1 MKRKCFFGLLIL
13 FGFVSFNCFGQ
24 SANEQR
30 LVGTWIRESEAAE
43 DTVVFN
49 ADGTFS
55 QTQSIR
61 LGDAVPY
68 KYGAAANKIGIV
80 YTAYNKKQT
89 YFGDYYI
96 STDGKTL
103 IIRTPDSSTP
113 NLEGLYRKKT

>member
-1 MKRKCFFGLLIL
+1 LIL

-30 LVGTWIRESEAAE
+30 LVGTWIRESGTAE

-55 QTQSIR
+55 QTQRVRIQN
-61 LGDAVPY
+61 AVPY
-68 KYGAAANKIGIV
+68 KYGATADKIVVV
-80 YTAYNKKQT
+80 YTHPSEKRPF
-89 YFGDYYI
+89 FGDYYI

-103 IIRTPDSSTP
+103 IILFSDDMPK
-113 NLEGLYRKKT
+113 LQGLYRKKT